1 MTDFHQLLAQGIE
14 THLEEMQSRDDSGA
28 GLACIVLTRETF
40 LPSIDKHFATIHDH
54 CSAETEE
61 TSASKALRPSVS
73 LLSSPAPAISN
84 TAGPLH
90 GLSAIASTPGSA
102 AALVGTKTTLD
113 GGGS

>member
-73 LLSSPAPAISN
+73 RPS
-84 TAGPLH
+84 
-90 GLSAIASTPGSA
+90 
-102 AALVGTKTTLD
+102 LVQECH
-113 GGGS
+113 